1 VAHYVQLAARRLA
14 EFHIRFS
21 GLGTAGDQFLL
32 QSGEVVRAFKH
43 VGALD
48 QAAIRIELIS
58 EVAVKTSEIEGEN
71 LNRDSVQSSL
81 RHQLGLGPE
90 AANIPAAERGIA
102 KMMVGAARLAASAR
116 S

>member
-1 VAHYVQLAARRLA
+1 MR
-14 EFHIRFS
+14 
-21 GLGTAGDQFLL
+21 G
-32 QSGEVVRAFKH
+32 FKH

-58 EVAVKTSEIEGEN
+58 EEAVKTSEIEGEN
-71 LNRDSVQSSL
+71 LDRDSVQSSL

-90 AANIPAAERGIA
+90 AANIPGAERGIA
-102 KMMVGAARLAASAR
+102 KTMVGGARLAASAR